1 MSEEGLEAFEV
12 SPQEEPQAS
21 RREPMANAKKFLHV
35 TIVDHNPVI
44 DGTDDSSY
52 VDVRIPIGMVES
64 GLHMIPTQKLGDI
77 DPDLI
82 VQMVEMGAEG
92 ELVRV
97 NEEKKSISI
106 RVE

>member
-1 MSEEGLEAFEV
+1 MSNEGIETFEV
-12 SPQEEPQAS
+12 SPQEQPE
-21 RREPMANAKKFLHV
+21 RREPVASNNKFLHV

-44 DGTDDSSY
+44 EGTDDSSF
-52 VDVRIPIGMVES
+52 VDVRIPVGMVES
-64 GLHMIPTQKLGDI
+64 GLKMIPGNKLGDV
-77 DPDLI
+77 DPAMI

-92 ELVRV
+92 ELIRV